1 MLAPFRKVAD
11 RERRQKLGHDP
22 ELLAKATPDY
32 EIGCKRVLFT
42 SDWYPTLLRDD
53 VELVTG
59 GVAAGDPRRRRRRR
73 RGRAA
78 RPT

>member
-1 MLAPFRKVAD
+1 M
-11 RERRQKLGHDP
+11 LGHDP

-53 VELVTG
+53 VELCQR
-59 GVAAGDPRRRRRRR
+59 AASSGSRRRASSAPT
-73 RGRAA
+73 GSSA